1 MADTIQRLG
10 DRFIWKKRVAD
21 RMNTTATSNQARM
34 GAAITATAVR
44 VVGYAC
50 VCWLVLLMPSHVE
63 AQAKVSPPSIELQEL
78 KTALAVARKQL
89 AEERVRTAALDET
102 RKALAESLAAA
113 NQEALKERAAYQDL
127 LIKMEALGVDVLSV
141 DPKSLQQRLLKAV
154 RTTELER
161 EQSRK
166 LSAQLLKLS
175 EAVVGYFQ
183 AAGGGADA
191 SPESRM
197 LVEAELRATDEAL
210 GLSLQKVKKTPVTV
224 ERGQVVS
231 LDPEIGLI
239 VLNVGRKGG
248 IRVGMPL
255 EILRTDRLIGTAMIV
270 DVRDSICGAVLN
282 QLVSK
287 DNDVKVGD
295 RIKPKP
301 QEL

>member
-1 MADTIQRLG
+1 
-10 DRFIWKKRVAD
+10 
-21 RMNTTATSNQARM
+21 MNTLTNSQERM
-34 GAAITATAVR
+34 GAGITAAAVR
-44 VVGYAC
+44 GLGYAC
-50 VCWLVLLMPSHVE
+50 VWLVVLLMPGHVE
-63 AQAKVSPPSIELQEL
+63 AQAKVPPTSIEFQEL
-78 KTALAVARKQL
+78 KTALSVAQKQL
-89 AEERVRTAALDET
+89 AEERVRAAALDET

-113 NQEALKERAAYQDL
+113 NQEALKERAAHQDL

-166 LSAQLLKLS
+166 LSTQLLKLS

-183 AAGGGADA
+183 TAGGGANA

-210 GLSLQKVKKTPVTV
+210 GLGMKKVDQTPVTV
-224 ERGQVVS
+224 EHGQVVS

-270 DVRDSICGAVLN
+270 DVRDSICGAVLS

-287 DNDVKVGD
+287 SNDVKVGD

>member
-1 MADTIQRLG
+1 MEKSSNIQTRL
-10 DRFIWKKRVAD
+10 
-21 RMNTTATSNQARM
+21 
-34 GAAITATAVR
+34 GAAITANTVR
-44 VVGYAC
+44 VVGC
-50 VCWLVLLMPSHVE
+50 VCALLVLLPGMQGI
-63 AQAKVSPPSIELQEL
+63 ARGQAEGELSAIEFQEL
-78 KTALAVARKQL
+78 KTALTVARKQL
-89 AEERVRTAALDET
+89 AKERVRTAALDET
-102 RKALAESLAAA
+102 RKALAESLAEA
-113 NQEALKERAAYQDL
+113 NREALKERAAYQDL

-183 AAGGGADA
+183 TAGGGAQA

-197 LVEAELRATDEAL
+197 LVEAELRATDEVL
-210 GLSLQKVKKTPVTV
+210 GLSLKKVKKMPVTV
-224 ERGQVVS
+224 EHGQVVS

-239 VLNVGRKGG
+239 VLNVGKKGG
-248 IRVGMPL
+248 VRIGMPL

-270 DVRDSICGAVLN
+270 DVRDSVCGAVLN
-282 QLVSK
+282 QLVSQN
-287 DNDVKVGD
+287 NDVKVGD